1 MNRALRRISL
11 ACLVMFVLLL
21 VNANYV
27 QAFEGNSL
35 ATQKGNARTFS
46 EQFQYQRGAIVTA
59 DNKVIADSRAVK
71 GIYKY
76 QRYYPAGPEYAPVT
90 GFDSIY
96 SETGIEQ
103 AEDRQLSGSD
113 PALAVHNL
121 IDLVT
126 GKPKKGATVQLTI
139 NSVAQQAAYSAL
151 TTMGRE
157 AGVVA
162 LNPQSGAVLALAS
175 YPTFDPNQ
183 LATFDGNQLNK
194 VDKALIADPHHPLIN
209 NAIST
214 TFPPGSTFKIV
225 TSSTALSSGKVADA
239 NTPVSAPTKLTL
251 PDTTNQLIND
261 SGAACNN
268 GSNPSGNG
276 KVPLIY
282 AFTVSCN
289 TVFGALGEQLGGAA
303 LRDQAN
309 KFGMNDPN
317 LTIPLPVAQ
326 SNYPP
331 VSAPS
336 FTAYS
341 AIGQYS
347 DTVTPLQE
355 AMFSAAVANNGTLMK
370 PYLVQKITAP
380 DLTPIFA
387 ASPNTFST
395 ALTPAAASQVK
406 QMMISVVQSPVG
418 TAHATAFRSNI
429 EIAGKT
435 GTAQNGVN
443 NSGLDDAVFTCFA
456 PANNPQI
463 AVGVVVKGGGFGAD
477 AAAPIAVKII
487 EAYLASQAKQ

>member
-11 ACLVMFVLLL
+11 ASLVLFVLLL
-21 VNANYV
+21 LNANYV
-27 QAFEGNSL
+27 QAFEANSMTGDPGN
-35 ATQKGNARTFS
+35 GRTFS
-46 EQFQYQRGAIVTA
+46 EQFQYQRGAIITE
-59 DNKVIADSRAVK
+59 DNKVIAESLPVK

-76 QRYYPAGPEYAPVT
+76 QRYYPAGAEYAPVT

-96 SETGIEQ
+96 SETGIEL

-139 NSVAQQAAYSAL
+139 NSVAQQTAYSAL
-151 TTMGRE
+151 KAMGHE

-183 LATFDGNQLNK
+183 LATFDGTQLNK
-194 VDKALIADPHHPLIN
+194 VDKALIADPNHPLID

-225 TSSTALSSGKVADA
+225 TSSTALSTGKVADV
-239 NTPVSAPTKLTL
+239 NTPVYAPTKLTL
-251 PDTTNQLIND
+251 PQTTNQLVND
-261 SGAACNN
+261 GGETCNN
-268 GSNPSGNG
+268 GSNPTGTG

-289 TVFGALGEQLGGAA
+289 TVFGALGEQVGGSA
-303 LRDQAN
+303 LRAQAN
-309 KFGMNDPN
+309 KFGMNDSN
-317 LTIPLPVAQ
+317 LTIPLPVVP

-331 VSAPS
+331 VSEAD

-347 DTVTPLQE
+347 DTVTPMQE
-355 AMFSAAVANNGTLMK
+355 AMFSAAIAHNGALMK

-387 ASPNTFST
+387 ATPNTFSNPV
-395 ALTPAAASQVK
+395 TPAVASQVK
-406 QMMISVVQSPVG
+406 QMMISVVQSPAG
-418 TAHATAFRSNI
+418 TAHATAFLPNI

-443 NSGLDDAVFTCFA
+443 NGSLDDAVFTCFA

-487 EAYLASQAKQ
+487 EAYLASLAKQ